1 MGWETTV
8 GGKDNRLHLHML
20 HAGVFFAKI
29 AEWTDRGTA
38 DCAVWLRFGDQVRLL
53 VDSWSGQ
60 SSDIEQYKARAEA
73 EIRRLAT
80 DALAALGDAS

>member
-1 MGWETTV
+1 MGWETAT

-29 AEWTDRGTA
+29 TEWADRGTA
-38 DCAVWLRFGDQVRLL
+38 DCAVWLRSGEQVRLL
-53 VDSWSGQ
+53 VAHWTGQ
-60 SSDIEQYKARAEA
+60 AADIEQHKARAEA

-80 DALAALGDAS
+80 EALAALGDAS